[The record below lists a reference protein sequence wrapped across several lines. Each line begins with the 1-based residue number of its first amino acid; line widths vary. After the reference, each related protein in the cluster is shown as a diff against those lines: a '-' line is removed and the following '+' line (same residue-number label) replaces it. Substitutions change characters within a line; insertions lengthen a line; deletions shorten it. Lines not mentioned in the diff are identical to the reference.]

1 MLWFYH
7 LTERVFPS
15 NTLARAKIFK
25 QRLSI
30 LVVVKDMSDLE
41 IKLPKIL
48 EGEKPRLEQN
58 IKDLVIF
65 EVKRKK
71 LLAFMDEV
79 MSGARQLSDR
89 DLVKYGREL
98 KQGRFKKLKK
108 QGLV

>member
-1 MLWFYH
+1 MVRD
-7 LTERVFPS
+7 T
-15 NTLARAKIFK
+15 
-25 QRLSI
+25 
-30 LVVVKDMSDLE
+30 SDLE

-48 EGEKPRLEQN
+48 ETEKPRLEQN
-58 IKDLVIF
+58 INDLVVF

-79 MSGARQLSDR
+79 MRGARQLSDR

>member
-1 MLWFYH
+1 
-7 LTERVFPS
+7 
-15 NTLARAKIFK
+15 
-25 QRLSI
+25 
-30 LVVVKDMSDLE
+30 VVKDMSDLE

-48 EGEKPRLEQN
+48 EAEKLRLEQN
-58 IKDLVIF
+58 IKELVVF
-65 EVKRKK
+65 EAKRKK

>member
-1 MLWFYH
+1 
-7 LTERVFPS
+7 
-15 NTLARAKIFK
+15 
-25 QRLSI
+25 
-30 LVVVKDMSDLE
+30 VVRDMSDLE

-48 EGEKPRLEQN
+48 EAEKPRLEQN
-58 IKDLVIF
+58 IKDLVVF